1 MYVKTATIEM
11 LVVRYWK
18 QMSDDCQHTRTI
30 GIGSMIAINSITTLS
45 CKFDDRRLSDD
56 IDFLLDIDST
66 KRQMEQSA

>member
-45 CKFDDRRLSDD
+45 CKFDVSDD
-56 IDFLLDIDST
+56 IAFLLDIDST
-66 KRQMEQSA
+66 KWQMEHSA